1 MLNKKAQVGET
12 VTWIVATVII
22 VVILLFF
29 LFGAVALAETKSVKK
44 FRPSLI
50 SESSYQGDDL
60 FLKKNVFTY
69 VSITKDNS
77 RKRMETYLV
86 KKELEGDFLYSYNE
100 TRKEVILNLNELA

>member
-29 LFGAVALAETKSVKK
+29 LFGALAETKSVKK